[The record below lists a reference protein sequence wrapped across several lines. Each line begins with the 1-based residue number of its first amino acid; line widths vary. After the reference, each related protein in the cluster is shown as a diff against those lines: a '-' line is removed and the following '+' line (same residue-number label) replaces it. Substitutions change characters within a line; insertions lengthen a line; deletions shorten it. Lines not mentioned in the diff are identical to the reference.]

1 MTLSLPPQYVPLPVE
16 VIEQAYAPDK
26 PHRALFASFVRL
38 LSLAWENKYQQT
50 PRILEEEL
58 YNIKNPDGST
68 RYGYLKLERRQY
80 FEQRREMELLG
91 WLRSTHPAVGFVQFS
106 FTRSIKL
113 DNTAQEAD
121 VRKVAPDID
130 ESAKNRTLKRIEE
143 EESFKSLNTES
154 SSSSSLKQNEVREIA
169 LIEGK
174 RKTVV
179 MDNDQIQAM
188 KCLVENLHLAFEP
201 ETFSVLEWRD
211 SFLAGIPERVKGWIA
226 KAYQDRMSLNKG
238 GGPLGLIVKH
248 ILEQDVPH
256 QYFIE
261 HFREI
266 LPAEYLEAIGDF
278 EIECYYCTKHFSSR
292 AAKDEHQRSAHAH
305 HCDDC
310 NSDFETADALD
321 EHYNAKHDPYRKKTE
336 STMIAMPASG
346 DSVADHAW
354 QDVLDTLRQDMP
366 RASFETWVESSAP
379 VRYDGNTLFV
389 RTRNVYARDWLE
401 NRLTSTVNRLLIGI
415 LGKDV
420 QVSFVVDGE
429 SA

>member
-1 MTLSLPPQYVPLPVE
+1 MTVSLPPDYVTTPAW
-16 VIEQAYAPDK
+16 VIASAFATEPPK
-26 PHRALFASFVRL
+26 RALLGSYNRL
-38 LSLAWENKYQQT
+38 LSLAWDRKDRTTVPMPEDFFYDVDD
-50 PRILEEEL
+50 REGFLRV
-58 YNIKNPDGST
+58 S
-68 RYGYLKLERRQY
+68 RRQFY
-80 FEQRREMELLG
+80 QIISEMEG
-91 WLRSTHPAVGFVQFS
+91 MRWLRSERPRTGFVQFVFHGS
-106 FTRSIKL
+106 DPDAKSR
-113 DNTAQEAD
+113 TA
-121 VRKVAPDID
+121 
-130 ESAKNRTLKRIEE
+130 SAENRTVLMRIEE
-143 EESFKSLNTES
+143 EESFKSLNTESSS

-211 SFLAGIPERVKGWIA
+211 SFLVGIPERVKGWIA

-238 GGPLGLIVKH
+238 GGPLGVIVKH
-248 ILEQDVPH
+248 ILEQDAPH

-310 NSDFETADALD
+310 GSEFETAEALK
-321 EHYNAKHDPYRKKTE
+321 EHYNAEHDPYRKKTE

-346 DSVADHAW
+346 DPVADRAW
-354 QDVLDTLRQDMP
+354 QDVLATLRQDMP

-389 RTRNVYARDWLE
+389 RTRNVYARDWLV

-420 QVSFVVDGE
+420 QVSFVVEGE